1 MREVYSYW
9 KCDENTQAF
18 TGHAI
23 ALFRDDSYLDDAS
36 LTLDCIARL
45 QMYAW
50 SLSRFEKSP
59 YIYPVWG
66 LGGLPEGFSRLA
78 AVHGGVYMLRREIE
92 SVLYDD
98 SGAVTGVKVK
108 DEGSATCKT
117 LIGDPSYFAGTDK
130 VTKTGTVARWLCI
143 LDHPVEGTNNS
154 HSAQIILPTKQT
166 GHKSDI
172 YISVQS
178 SELQVA
184 PKGRWIAMIS
194 AQVYTNNPK
203 QELAVAYKVLGKV
216 LKDFFTVNDTFKA
229 ANEGTKDNVFIP
241 SSMDATTHFEQTTKE
256 VMAIYKAITGTDVDL
271 NADPDKINDDQ

>member
-1 MREVYSYW
+1 MKEVYSYW

-23 ALFRDDSYLDDAS
+23 ALFNDDSYLDQKEK
-36 LTLDCIARL
+36 TLDCIARL
-45 QMYAW
+45 QLYAW

-92 SVLYDD
+92 EVLYDD
-98 SGAVTGVKVK
+98 KGAVTGVKVK

-117 LIGDPSYFAGTDK
+117 LIGDPSYFQGTKK
-130 VTKTGTVARWLCI
+130 VVKTGTVARWLCI

-166 GHKSDI
+166 KHPSDI
-172 YISVQS
+172 YVSVQS

-194 AQVYTNNPK
+194 AQVYTAQPK
-203 QELAVAYKVLGKV
+203 KELAVAFRLFGKV
-216 LKDFFTVNDTFKA
+216 LKDFFMVNDTYEA
-229 ANEGTKDNVFIP
+229 TNGAVDDGVFIP
-241 SSMDATTHFEQTTKE
+241 SSMDATTHFERTTNE
-256 VMAIYKAITGTDVDL
+256 VMAIYKQITGEDVDL
-271 NADPDKINDDQ
+271 NAQPETLGQDQ

>member
-1 MREVYSYW
+1 
-9 KCDENTQAF
+9 
-18 TGHAI
+18 
-23 ALFRDDSYLDDAS
+23 LDDPS
-36 LTLDCIARL
+36 LTLDCISRL
-45 QMYAW
+45 QLYAW

-92 SVLYDD
+92 EVMYDD

-117 LIGDPSYFAGTDK
+117 LIGDPSYFAGTNK
-130 VTKTGTVARWLCI
+130 VVKTGTVARWLCI

-178 SELQVA
+178 AELQVA
-184 PKGRWIAMIS
+184 PQGRWIAMIS
-194 AQVYTNNPK
+194 AQVYTNSPK
-203 QELAVAYKVLGKV
+203 KELSVAYRLLGKV

-241 SSMDATTHFEQTTKE
+241 SSMDASTHFERTTNE
-256 VMAIYKAITGTDVDL
+256 VMAIYEAITGHPVDL

>member
-1 MREVYSYW
+1 MGTM
-9 KCDENTQAF
+9 NF
-18 TGHAI
+18 TGHAV
-23 ALFRDDSYLDDAS
+23 ALYQNDAYLTDPKQTWKCLDRIKLYAHS
-36 LTLDCIARL
+36 LAR
-45 QMYAW
+45 Y
-50 SLSRFEKSP
+50 EKSP

-78 AVHGGVYMLRREIE
+78 AVHGGVYMLRRQIE
-92 SVLYDD
+92 EVLYDD

-117 LIGDPSYFAGTDK
+117 LIGDPSYFSGTKK
-130 VTKTGTVARWLCI
+130 VARTGSVARWLCI

-178 SELQVA
+178 AELQVA

-194 AQVYTNNPK
+194 SQVYTNSPRK
-203 QELAVAYKVLGKV
+203 ELKVAYGVLGKV
-216 LKDFFTVNDTFKA
+216 LKDFFTVNDTYKA
-229 ANEGTKDNVFIP
+229 ANEGVKDNVFIP

-256 VMAIYKAITGTDVDL
+256 VMAIYQAITGQAVDL
-271 NADPDKINDDQ
+271 N